1 MIDRVMGWKKQD
13 VKIHLDGLVGS
24 FKDSRTSHTKLTG
37 KRLCFSSVIYSFI
50 HSCIKFPI
58 NLFPIYLAIDCSII
72 IQFSPFSID
81 ILTDLDFIS
90 L

>member
-37 KRLCFSSVIYSFI
+37 KRLCFSSVIYSFLYKV
-50 HSCIKFPI
+50 S
-58 NLFPIYLAIDCSII
+58 Y
-72 IQFSPFSID
+72 Q
-81 ILTDLDFIS
+81 FIS
-90 L
+90 HLSCHRLQHNHPIF